1 LLSLII
7 SNSDLGFIIGAG
19 FVALCIVMGIIA
31 YATVQTMKSVK
42 KDSDN
47 HNDFLLLWKAPF
59 LSANKN
65 DELPNFASS
74 VPLALQSMTTKLD
87 MLPTIA
93 SSSAS
98 PPFSLSQLQQPQQQQ
113 KFFLEPGPVC
123 PPPSLSAAPPPPKQ
137 EVIHW
142 SAPNPV
148 TPTLRNDFA
157 DPDPAPD
164 PFEDETRNKQVSIPR
179 LPNSQY
185 RIVIQN
191 KKKTTA
197 TRRTTTTAKRNGA
210 SQAAKQAKKNSASLV
225 ETKKAEVPQTPA
237 SALEIKK
244 EPSTIAPKKLTE
256 EVVVTQVVAAAP
268 ATAGASPVLPAPLP
282 LPIEPVVNE
291 SEAIPFPT
299 NTLADDDELETP
311 VITKRN
317 IRNLINKNHH
327 ATAS

>member
-1 LLSLII
+1 
-7 SNSDLGFIIGAG
+7 
-19 FVALCIVMGIIA
+19 MGVIA

-74 VPLALQSMTTKLD
+74 APLALQSMTTKLN

-98 PPFSLSQLQQPQQQQ
+98 PPFSLSELQQQQQQQ
-113 KFFLEPGPVC
+113 KFLLEPSPVS
-123 PPPSLSAAPPPPKQ
+123 PSPSPSTMAPPPPKQ

-179 LPNSQY
+179 LPSSQY
-185 RIVIQN
+185 KIVIQN

-197 TRRTTTTAKRNGA
+197 TRRITTTAKRNGA
-210 SQAAKQAKKNSASLV
+210 SQAAKQAKKNTASLV
-225 ETKKAEVPQTPA
+225 EAKKVEVAQTPA
-237 SALEIKK
+237 SALKIKK
-244 EPSTIAPKKLTE
+244 ESSTIVPKKLAE
-256 EVVVTQVVAAAP
+256 EVVVTQVVAAP
-268 ATAGASPVLPAPLP
+268 ATAAASPALPAPLP
-282 LPIEPVVNE
+282 LAIEQAIEPVVNE
-291 SEAIPFPT
+291 SEPIPFPT
-299 NTLADDDELETP
+299 NTAADDAELETP
-311 VITKRN
+311 VITRRN
-317 IRNLINKNHH
+317 IRNLINKSHH
-327 ATAS
+327 GTAS